1 MTVFFYSC
9 ASPPSSALFRVFF
22 SGATPDSAADLFMH
36 RCSKTS
42 PVLRSPPRPLRSSFP
57 VLFSRRQNSSSRE
70 TNPKLSKSKRNPD
83 YGEEDGEEIDEDAF
97 EALFS
102 QLEEDLKNDE
112 GFSDVGDDE
121 ITEDDLAR
129 LEQELGEA
137 LGEDESDEILKV
149 LPSKLDGRIDSDEEE
164 ESRPKLKN
172 WQLRQLAGALKVGRR
187 KTSIKNLSAEL
198 GLERA
203 YVLELLREPPPN
215 LLMMCASLPNEVAK
229 KSDPVSEPMKSDF
242 DSNIDTPK
250 KEPKDD
256 EAPVH
261 VMQTRWSMQKRIKK
275 VHLATLERV
284 YARTKRPTNAM
295 ISSIVHVTNLPWKR
309 IVKWFEDKRLE
320 DGVPVS
326 REPFRRAV
334 A

>member
-1 MTVFFYSC
+1 MTTAIYS
-9 ASPPSSALFRVFF
+9 APPSSAVRVFISGDRF
-22 SGATPDSAADLFMH
+22 SNRS
-36 RCSKTS
+36 SKTCL
-42 PVLRSPPRPLRSSFP
+42 VLRPPLPAFRYSFP
-57 VLFSRRQNSSSRE
+57 VLFSRRQTSSSSE
-70 TNPKLSKSKRNPD
+70 AGPKLSKSKRTPVFD
-83 YGEEDGEEIDEDAF
+83 KEEGDEIDEDAF

-112 GFSDVGDDE
+112 DFSDVGDDE
-121 ITEDDLAR
+121 LTEDDLSR
-129 LEQELGEA
+129 LEQELEEA
-137 LGEDESDEILKV
+137 LGEDESNEILEV
-149 LPSKLDGRIDSDEEE
+149 LPSKSDGVIDSDDEE

-172 WQLRQLAGALKVGRR
+172 WQLRQLARALKVGRR
-187 KTSIKNLSAEL
+187 KSNIKNLSAEL

-203 YVLELLREPPPN
+203 YVLDLLREPPPN

-229 KSDPVSEPMKSDF
+229 KSDPVGEPMKSAF
-242 DSNIDTPK
+242 DSHADTPES
-250 KEPKDD
+250 EPKDD

-309 IVKWFEDKRLE
+309 VIKWFEDKRLE
-320 DGVPVS
+320 EGVPVS
-326 REPFRRAV
+326 REPFRRAM